1 MTDGETPDMWRRWSR
16 YVLMAAAIGLLYM
29 LLVRMPYGPPRY
41 EIAYSDFTAYVRQDR
56 VAEVTLRGEHAEG
69 RLTEPQPIGPGKEP
83 GTQFLARIPSFG
95 GEGLLSLLDEHGV
108 RVRVGEDPTQTGLYP
123 LLFALLPWVVLF
135 GFFWWVMRRS
145 SQMLGNGRLGP
156 GSELRR
162 FLERSTE
169 QAKVPEVSFA
179 DVAGQDN
186 AKREV
191 TELVEYLK
199 DPARFQKL
207 GAEVPHGVLLMGPPG
222 TGKTLLARALAGEA
236 GVPFFSISG
245 SEFIEV
251 FVGVGASRVRNLF
264 DAAKKRAPAIIFID
278 ELDSIGRTRGTGLGG
293 GHDER
298 EQTLNQILAEM
309 DGFEGHEAVLIVA
322 ATNRPDVL
330 DPALLRPGRF
340 DRHVTLDLPD
350 RNDREAILRVHT
362 RKVPLDSG
370 VDLTRIANGTSGFSG
385 ADLKNLVNEA
395 AIRAAR
401 EHRERVLDADFED
414 ARDRLLLGTVRTL
427 AIQPEERHRLAVHEA
442 GHTLVAHHTPHSD
455 PLFKVTIIPR
465 GRSLGGTHQLPEEE
479 RHTVDEDYLRDR
491 LAVILGGRNAEK
503 ELLGTVSSGADD
515 DIRQATRLAR
525 SMVSR
530 WGMSE
535 DIGPVDLREDEEHPF
550 LGREVALP
558 RRYSEHSAQAVDLA
572 VQKLLNEAE
581 RRARQT
587 LLEHRAELDR
597 LITALEERETLHRE
611 DIEALLGPKSGAH
624 RPADTGAGL
633 AAAEATRRGHRL

>member
-1 MTDGETPDMWRRWSR
+1 MTDAQTPDIWRRPWSQ
-16 YVLMAAAIGLLYM
+16 YVLLALALVLLYA
-29 LLVRMPYGPPRY
+29 LLTRAPYGPVRH
-41 EIAYSDFTAYVRQDR
+41 EIAYSDFTAYIRQGS
-56 VAEVTLRGEHAEG
+56 VEGILIRGSRAEG
-69 RLTEPQPIGPGKEP
+69 SLLEPKPIGPDNQP
-83 GTQFLARIPSFG
+83 GRLFSVRIPPFG
-95 GEGLLSLLDEHGV
+95 DDTLLPLLDQHGV
-108 RVRVGEDPTQTGLYP
+108 RVQVGDDPDQTGTRM
-123 LLFALLPWVVLF
+123 LLLALLPWIILF
-135 GFFWWVMRRS
+135 GFFYWVIRRS

-156 GSELRR
+156 GGELRR
-162 FLERSTE
+162 FLERPTE
-169 QAKVPEVSFA
+169 VAKVPDVSFA
-179 DVAGQDN
+179 DVAGQEN
-186 AKREV
+186 AKHEI

-199 DPARFQKL
+199 NPERFQKL
-207 GAEVPHGVLLMGPPG
+207 GAEVPRGVLLMGPPG

-251 FVGVGASRVRNLF
+251 FVGVGASRVRHLF
-264 DAAKKRAPAIIFID
+264 EAAKKQAPSIIFID

-309 DGFEGHEAVLIVA
+309 DGFAGHEAVLIVA

-350 RNDREAILRVHT
+350 RDDREAILKVHT

-370 VDLTRIANGTSGFSG
+370 VDLARIASGTSGFSG

-401 EHRERVLDADFED
+401 EHREQVLDEDFED

-427 AIQPEERHRLAVHEA
+427 AIQPEEHHRLAVHEA
-442 GHTLVAHHTPHSD
+442 GHTLVAYHMPHTD

-479 RHTVDEDYLRDR
+479 RHTLAEDYLRDR

-530 WGMSE
+530 WGMSP
-535 DIGPVDLREDEEHPF
+535 DIGPIDLREEEEHPF

-558 RRYSEHSAQAVDLA
+558 RRYSEHSAEAVDLA

-581 RRARQT
+581 QRALQT
-587 LLEHRAELDR
+587 LRQYRAELER
-597 LITALEERETLHRE
+597 LIEALETRETLHRE
-611 DIEALLGPKSGAH
+611 DIEALLGSTRTVSG
-624 RPADTGAGL
+624 RPEAAG
-633 AAAEATRRGHRL
+633 GN